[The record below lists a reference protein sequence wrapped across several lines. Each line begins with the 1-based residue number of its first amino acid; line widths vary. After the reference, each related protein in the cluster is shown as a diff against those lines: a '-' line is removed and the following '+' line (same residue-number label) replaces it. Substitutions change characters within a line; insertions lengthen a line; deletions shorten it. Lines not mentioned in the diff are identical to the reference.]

1 MTPNEMSDQMIEEFE
16 NMILLTK
23 NGAREA
29 ALISVRFCIMTTAG
43 FPEVNLFWKQVE
55 QIIESSFD

>member
-1 MTPNEMSDQMIEEFE
+1 MTPNEMSDRMIKDFEE
-16 NMILLTK
+16 MIILTK

-29 ALISVRFCIMTTAG
+29 ALIAVRFCLISTTG

-55 QIIESSFD
+55 QILESSFD